1 MNRVAPRAL
10 LLAALVVLSPAGC
23 SRPGDSPDPGAASAT
38 LSQADP
44 AAPRYLVRGNG
55 PEPDSLDPQRARN
68 VESSSVLRDMYE
80 GLTIVGPDGSP
91 APGVASEWAVSEDGL
106 RWTFRL
112 RPAARWSN
120 GDPVVAADFVAAMQ
134 RLVDPATASQYAQV
148 VDSIRNAGGIIRGQR
163 KPAELGVSAADDR
176 TLVVELES
184 PTPYLPGLMSHWST
198 MPVHRPSLQA
208 HGAAFVKPG
217 NHVSNG
223 AFRLTAWVQG
233 AHVDLERNRNYWND
247 AATRIDRLRWVSQSD
262 ESAEYKRYRSGE
274 LHVTYTVPR
283 GQFDV
288 IRSEHADELHLG
300 PQLGTYFYGFNLERE
315 PFRSQP
321 ALRRALSMVIDR
333 QRLVDSVTRL
343 GELPAH
349 GWVPPGT
356 YNYAAQSLDYAA
368 QPMSAR
374 LAEARRLYAA
384 AGYSAAKPLRFE
396 LRYNTGE
403 THNRL
408 AVAVASMWKEALGVE
423 VALVA
428 VEFKV
433 LQQDIDAGGLDV
445 FRLSWIG
452 DYNDPYTFL
461 QYFKGDFGINTSRF
475 RDARYDALLQ
485 QAAREV
491 DVEKRRLTL
500 EEAER
505 VLLAAHPLIPL
516 YFYVNK
522 HLVSPR
528 VRGWYDNV
536 LNVVYSKDLELVDS
550 APSQSRG

>member
-1 MNRVAPRAL
+1 MNLRTRRAAAIG
-10 LLAALVVLSPAGC
+10 LAAVMALGAAAC
-23 SRPGDSPDPGAASAT
+23 SRPGDPAAAGPASGGAAG
-38 LSQADP
+38 
-44 AAPRYLVRGNG
+44 AAERFLVRGNG

-80 GLTIVGPDGSP
+80 GLTTVGRDGAP
-91 APGVASEWAVSEDGL
+91 APGVATDWSVSADGL

-112 RPAARWSN
+112 RDGARWSN
-120 GDPVVAADFVAAMQ
+120 GDPVVAEDFVAAMR

-148 VDSIRNAGGIIRGQR
+148 VDAIRNAAPIIAGRMPPGS
-163 KPAELGVSAADDR
+163 LGVSAPDLR
-176 TLVVELES
+176 TVVVDLEN

-198 MPVHRPSLQA
+198 MPVHRTSLER

-223 AFRLTAWVQG
+223 AFRLVDWVQG
-233 AHVDLERNRNYWND
+233 SHVELERNRSYWND
-247 AATRIDRLRWVSQSD
+247 AANRIDRLRWVSQSD
-262 ESAEYKRYRSGE
+262 ENAEYKRWRSGE

-283 GQFDV
+283 GQFDQ
-288 IRSEHADELHLG
+288 IRRDHAAELQLG
-300 PQLGTYFYGFNLERE
+300 PQLGTYFLGFNLERE

-321 ALRRALSMVIDR
+321 GLRRALSMVVDR
-333 QRLVDSVTRL
+333 QRLVDSVTRV
-343 GELPAH
+343 GELPAN

-356 YNYAAQSLDYAA
+356 FNHTAQSFDYAA
-368 QPMSAR
+368 LPMAER
-374 LAEARRLYAA
+374 IAEARRLYAA
-384 AGYSAAKPLRFE
+384 AGYSAQKPLRFE

-403 THNRL
+403 LHNRL
-408 AVAVASMWKEALGVE
+408 AVAIAAMWKQALGVE
-423 VALVA
+423 ASLVA

-433 LQQDIDAGGLDV
+433 LQQEIDAGQVDV
-445 FRLSWIG
+445 FRLAWIG

-461 QYFKGDFGINTSRF
+461 QYFKGDFGINTARF
-475 RDARYDALLQ
+475 RDAGYDGLLER
-485 QAAREV
+485 AAREV
-491 DVEKRRLTL
+491 DPARRRALL

-505 VLLAAHPLIPL
+505 VLLAAHPLIPV

-536 LNVVYSKDLELVDS
+536 LNVVYSKDLELVD
-550 APSQSRG
+550 

>member
-10 LLAALVVLSPAGC
+10 LLAALAVLSFAGC
-23 SRPGDSPDPGAASAT
+23 SRSGDAPDPEAASAT
-38 LSQADP
+38 PSRADP
-44 AAPRYLVRGNG
+44 AAPRFLVRGNG

-80 GLTIVGPDGSP
+80 GLTIVGQDGAP

-112 RPAARWSN
+112 RPEARWSN

-163 KPAELGVSAADDR
+163 KPAELGVSAADAR

-288 IRSEHADELHLG
+288 IRREHADELHLG

-333 QRLVDSVTRL
+333 QRLVESVTRL

-374 LAEARRLYAA
+374 LAEARRLYAE

-491 DVEKRRLTL
+491 DVGKRRLML

-536 LNVVYSKDLELVDS
+536 LNVVYSKDLELL
-550 APSQSRG
+550 P

>member
-1 MNRVAPRAL
+1 
-10 LLAALVVLSPAGC
+10 
-23 SRPGDSPDPGAASAT
+23 
-38 LSQADP
+38 
-44 AAPRYLVRGNG
+44 VRGNG

-112 RPAARWSN
+112 RPEARWSN

-163 KPAELGVSAADDR
+163 KPAELGVAAADDR

-283 GQFDV
+283 GQFDA
-288 IRSEHADELHLG
+288 IRREHADELHLG

-536 LNVVYSKDLELVDS
+536 LNVVYSKDLELL
-550 APSQSRG
+550 P

>member
-10 LLAALVVLSPAGC
+10 LLAALVVLSLAGC
-23 SRPGDSPDPGAASAT
+23 SRPGDSTDPGAASAT
-38 LSQADP
+38 PSQADP

-112 RPAARWSN
+112 RPEARWSN

-163 KPAELGVSAADDR
+163 KPAELGVAAADDR

-283 GQFDV
+283 GQFDA
-288 IRSEHADELHLG
+288 IRREHADELHLG

-374 LAEARRLYAA
+374 LAEARRLYGA

-536 LNVVYSKDLELVDS
+536 LNVVYSKDLELL
-550 APSQSRG
+550 P

>member
-1 MNRVAPRAL
+1 
-10 LLAALVVLSPAGC
+10 
-23 SRPGDSPDPGAASAT
+23 
-38 LSQADP
+38 
-44 AAPRYLVRGNG
+44 
-55 PEPDSLDPQRARN
+55 
-68 VESSSVLRDMYE
+68 
-80 GLTIVGPDGSP
+80 
-91 APGVASEWAVSEDGL
+91 
-106 RWTFRL
+106 
-112 RPAARWSN
+112 
-120 GDPVVAADFVAAMQ
+120 MQ

-288 IRSEHADELHLG
+288 IRRDHADELHLG
-300 PQLGTYFYGFNLERE
+300 PQLGTYFYGFNLDRE

-356 YNYAAQSLDYAA
+356 YNYEAQSLDYAA

-433 LQQDIDAGGLDV
+433 LQQDIDAGGLDI

-536 LNVVYSKDLELVDS
+536 LNVVYSKDLELL
-550 APSQSRG
+550 P

>member
-1 MNRVAPRAL
+1 
-10 LLAALVVLSPAGC
+10 
-23 SRPGDSPDPGAASAT
+23 
-38 LSQADP
+38 
-44 AAPRYLVRGNG
+44 
-55 PEPDSLDPQRARN
+55 
-68 VESSSVLRDMYE
+68 
-80 GLTIVGPDGSP
+80 
-91 APGVASEWAVSEDGL
+91 
-106 RWTFRL
+106 
-112 RPAARWSN
+112 
-120 GDPVVAADFVAAMQ
+120 
-134 RLVDPATASQYAQV
+134 
-148 VDSIRNAGGIIRGQR
+148 
-163 KPAELGVSAADDR
+163 
-176 TLVVELES
+176 
-184 PTPYLPGLMSHWST
+184 
-198 MPVHRPSLQA
+198 
-208 HGAAFVKPG
+208 
-217 NHVSNG
+217 
-223 AFRLTAWVQG
+223 
-233 AHVDLERNRNYWND
+233 
-247 AATRIDRLRWVSQSD
+247 
-262 ESAEYKRYRSGE
+262 
-274 LHVTYTVPR
+274 
-283 GQFDV
+283 
-288 IRSEHADELHLG
+288 
-300 PQLGTYFYGFNLERE
+300 
-315 PFRSQP
+315 
-321 ALRRALSMVIDR
+321 
-333 QRLVDSVTRL
+333 
-343 GELPAH
+343 
-349 GWVPPGT
+349 VPPGT

-536 LNVVYSKDLELVDS
+536 LNVVYSKDLELL
-550 APSQSRG
+550 P